1 MVAAEIHV
9 CQVGSCRRE
18 GAEAV
23 LLEIEEL
30 SKGLDCSV
38 QSSGCLGACGQAPN
52 AVVVKK
58 RGSEAG
64 DFYAQRGGKQTLH
77 TRLDDV
83 EKSAAVVR
91 EATGQAPSLDD
102 PGLRQRLTAAR
113 QLRVRKQAKGETK
126 WNLAMAGMAE
136 QLVSTADPDDRLQLQ
151 FEHAILSRSAG
162 AWEQALRSLVAVEEV
177 VGAHPEV
184 LLEKGKV
191 LGKLGRLEELVALQ
205 QRARGASCGHRAL
218 SVLKACEVEAA
229 KGEQPRQIEGY
240 AQWRLEHITPV
251 SKHSAVYHFKTS
263 DRKRG
268 TPYVRGRGRTMWHRT
283 WHTTL
288 LAEVG
293 ANGEGPLPWVE
304 RDYTPISTWIGA
316 RLLATLVVGHLLA
329 ATPVPLV
336 RARAGAGARARA
348 RVGVGA
354 GAGFGAGAALLQWPT
369 PLTALCCTLADW
381 DKGSCDILIKIYRD
395 GTGTSWLQQQPLG
408 SQVWLSQPMKTL
420 AVPSLVL
427 DSSRMSNSAIANHE
441 GVLLVLAGT
450 GIVAAAQV
458 PQEGSRQVSV

>member
-1 MVAAEIHV
+1 MTPPCSRGTPAGRLKMAAEIHV

-38 QSSGCLGACGQAPN
+38 KSSGCLGACGQAPN

-91 EATGQAPSLDD
+91 EATGISPVLDD

-162 AWEQALRSLVAVEEV
+162 AWEQALRSLIAVEEV

-184 LLEKGKV
+184 LVEKGKV
-191 LGKLGRLEELVALQ
+191 LGKLGRLEEIVALQ
-205 QRARGASCGHRAL
+205 QRARGASCDKRAL
-218 SVLKACEVEAA
+218 GVLKACEVEAA

-240 AQWRLEHITPV
+240 AQWRLELITPV
-251 SKHSAVYHFKTS
+251 SKHSAVYHFTCS

-268 TPYVRGRGRTMWHRT
+268 TPYVRGKGRTMWHRT

-293 ANGEGPLPWVE
+293 ANDEGPLPWVE
-304 RDYTPISTWIGA
+304 RDYTPISTWIGT
-316 RLLATLVVGHLLA
+316 RLLARLVVGHLLA

-336 RARAGAGARARA
+336 RARARA
-348 RVGVGA
+348 RVRVRVWVVGCPFA
-354 GAGFGAGAALLQWPT
+354 VACISHRSVPRSGRLGARRLRHSDQDLPRRCRDLL
-369 PLTALCCTLADW
+369 
-381 DKGSCDILIKIYRD
+381 
-395 GTGTSWLQQQPLG
+395 
-408 SQVWLSQPMKTL
+408 
-420 AVPSLVL
+420 
-427 DSSRMSNSAIANHE
+427 
-441 GVLLVLAGT
+441 
-450 GIVAAAQV
+450 AAAAAA
-458 PQEGSRQVSV
+458 RLASVAVATDEDARCA